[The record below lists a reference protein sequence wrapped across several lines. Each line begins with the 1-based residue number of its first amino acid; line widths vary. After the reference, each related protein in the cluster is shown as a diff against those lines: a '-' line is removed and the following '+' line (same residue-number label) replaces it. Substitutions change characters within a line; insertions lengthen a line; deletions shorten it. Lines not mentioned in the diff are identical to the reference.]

1 MLVWAGEVTQQLR
14 TLAVFQ
20 RTQVQFPAPTWQ
32 LTAVCNSVPGD
43 LTPPIDICA
52 GKEGS
57 CRSYQGVWTMH
68 GKTNKAS
75 EKRRLPDQ
83 RIRKHGLE
91 KKVQR
96 NKELLCDWD
105 SHRSRAMCKS
115 LWGQG
120 DRASRVPWVVL
131 KKGHVFQ
138 AGLQLTPTDS
148 HDHHQLT
155 PCSVWKP
162 VLPACTL
169 GKHYHFTS
177 VPGPQTS
184 PHSSPSS
191 SFTGIQLEGSCDARS
206 LILSLLR
213 PVVPSG
219 NCSI

>member
-1 MLVWAGEVTQQLR
+1 MREQDVAERPRTPYGRKVSWSGAQGSFALCAPPLPRESWNADSEKGIPARTMLVWAGEVTQQLR

-91 KKVQR
+91 KK
-96 NKELLCDWD
+96 KALLPPELPASHLAD
-105 SHRSRAMCKS
+105 S
-115 LWGQG
+115 
-120 DRASRVPWVVL
+120 
-131 KKGHVFQ
+131 
-138 AGLQLTPTDS
+138 AGLSS
-148 HDHHQLT
+148 HKAEEPRPERCEAAAAGEEIRHHTECL
-155 PCSVWKP
+155 
-162 VLPACTL
+162 
-169 GKHYHFTS
+169 
-177 VPGPQTS
+177 
-184 PHSSPSS
+184 SPSS
-191 SFTGIQLEGSCDARS
+191 RGLVH
-206 LILSLLR
+206 L
-213 PVVPSG
+213 
-219 NCSI
+219 